1 MNGTQLYNY
10 FSMFMTTP
18 SGGIVSFVTVTSAI
32 IHFDSTVITG
42 VDWPSYISCKGKH
55 IINQQKAVVV
65 VDVVDILNKL
75 ILCICGHGGKLLDH
89 FITKT
94 MKNATI

>member
-1 MNGTQLYNY
+1 
-10 FSMFMTTP
+10 MFMTTP

-65 VDVVDILNKL
+65 VDVVDILYISVAMVGNCSIISL
-75 ILCICGHGGKLLDH
+75 PRR
-89 FITKT
+89 
-94 MKNATI
+94 